1 VVPHVHFELLQLV
14 RQQEAMRHE
23 VVLALEETLQSRDD
37 YTKDVFLCEVIHE
50 WVAVDHTR
58 LIF

>member
-1 VVPHVHFELLQLV
+1 MVPHVHFELLQLV

-37 YTKDVFLCEVIHE
+37 YTKDVFLCEVLKERI
-50 WVAVDHTR
+50 TST
-58 LIF
+58 F